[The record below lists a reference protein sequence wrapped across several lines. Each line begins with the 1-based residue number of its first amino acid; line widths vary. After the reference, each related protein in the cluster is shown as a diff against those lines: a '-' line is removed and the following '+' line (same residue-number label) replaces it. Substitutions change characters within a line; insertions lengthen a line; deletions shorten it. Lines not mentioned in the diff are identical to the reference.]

1 MICLLISKVIS
12 DLPLKFCV
20 QMPCRTCC
28 CCCLGPTLCDPMD
41 CILPGSS
48 VHRILQARILQWVA
62 ISFSW
67 GSSRCR
73 DWTNISCITGGFFT
87 TEPPGNPSTYSL
99 PWIFWKK
106 HPPVSHTNVPSG
118 ASLLWLPPSTHL
130 TLPAGDD
137 EGSLV
142 SCTNV
147 RSGVLATNR
156 FLFTQQI
163 QTGSWIP
170 QEIVQKLFFHGGVW
184 RRCLNVRRNFPWYI
198 SDSWAYSLNMHIF
211 SIVCNLGQERWL
223 KSATFHQLGKRILKI
238 IVNNDAQIHSATI
251 QHKRD
256 SPKLTD

>member
-1 MICLLISKVIS
+1 
-12 DLPLKFCV
+12 
-20 QMPCRTCC
+20 
-28 CCCLGPTLCDPMD
+28 MD

-67 GSSRCR
+67 GSSQCR

-99 PWIFWKK
+99 PWIFWKE
-106 HPPVSHTNVPSG
+106 HPPVSHTNVLSG

-163 QTGSWIP
+163 QIGSWIP
-170 QEIVQKLFFHGGVW
+170 QEIVQKLFFPGGVW
-184 RRCLNVRRNFPWYI
+184 RRCLNVHLSRSTRGPRKLEYLPIYSHVRAAPEVANSPAISAHQPAGAGWHRQSPRGSWRRK
-198 SDSWAYSLNMHIF
+198 SLGPSAFGRSAQGMMGTRHRQRPPQGTKPTIF
-211 SIVCNLGQERWL
+211 CSCDIYMVGCLD
-223 KSATFHQLGKRILKI
+223 KA
-238 IVNNDAQIHSATI
+238 
-251 QHKRD
+251 
-256 SPKLTD
+256 